1 MNQIIDEG
9 RRFASAADLKVDDM
23 SAQSPVGTTLAILE
37 RTLKIM
43 SAVQARIHY
52 SMHEELRLL
61 KDIIR
66 DYTPSEYSYDPE
78 TGGAAVKQS
87 DYDQVDVIPV
97 SDPNAAT
104 MSQKVVQHQ
113 AVMQLAQQNPE
124 IYDMKV
130 LHRQMLEV
138 LGVKN
143 SDKIIP
149 KDEEEPQPKPRDPVT
164 ENQDILTNQPAKA
177 FYQQDHQSH
186 ITVHQS
192 AMQDPKIQAV
202 LSQDPNIQTIQ
213 AAMQAHINEH
223 LAFEYKKQI
232 EQQMGQ
238 ALPDYDDEN
247 AEEIPEEQQF
257 QIAQMAAQASQQM
270 LQQHQ
275 QEDQQQKNQQQMQ
288 DPVVQMQMQELAI
301 KQAEQ
306 QRKSQ
311 KDMAD
316 AQKAM
321 AEMQLKGQQLTADQQ
336 LKMQQMELEQQTKL
350 ADQQFK
356 AEQLRLEERRIDA
369 QQETAGA
376 NLAMKHMSE
385 QHRIE
390 KEQETEGFRQGM
402 QAMQKRRDAMQ
413 QANRPPQPNKPPK
426 KGE

>member
-1 MNQIIDEG
+1 
-9 RRFASAADLKVDDM
+9 
-23 SAQSPVGTTLAILE
+23 
-37 RTLKIM
+37 
-43 SAVQARIHY
+43 
-52 SMHEELRLL
+52 
-61 KDIIR
+61 
-66 DYTPSEYSYDPE
+66 
-78 TGGAAVKQS
+78 
-87 DYDQVDVIPV
+87 
-97 SDPNAAT
+97 
-104 MSQKVVQHQ
+104 
-113 AVMQLAQQNPE
+113 
-124 IYDMKV
+124 
-130 LHRQMLEV
+130 MLDV
-138 LGVKN
+138 LGVQN

-149 KDEEEPQPKPRDPVT
+149 PEEEEPQPKPRDPVT
-164 ENQDILTNQPAKA
+164 ENQDILSNRPAKA
-177 FYQQDHQSH
+177 FYQQDHRAH

-192 AMQDPKIQAV
+192 AMQDPKIQAI
-202 LSQDPNIQTIQ
+202 LGQDPNAPTIQ

-223 LAFEYKKQI
+223 LGFEYKKQM

-238 ALPDYDDEN
+238 ALPNYDDEN
-247 AEEIPEEQQF
+247 AEEIPDDQQF

-275 QEDQQQKNQQQMQ
+275 QEDQQQKAQQQMQ

-316 AQKAM
+316 AQLKA
-321 AEMQLKGQQLTADQQ
+321 QQLQADHD
-336 LKMQQMELEQQTKL
+336 LKMQQLDAEQQNK
-350 ADQQFK
+350 AVEQQFK

-385 QHRIE
+385 QNKLE
-390 KEQETEGFRQGM
+390 KQQETEGFRQGM
-402 QAMQKRRDAMQ
+402 QAMQRRQDAMR